1 MTGEVPEVHELWELR
16 VPEKLVACEYAGL
29 VRNRDFTLVAAGYTK
44 ASVSQVRHSST
55 YSTVDELRVV
65 SSHTGEEK
73 EHIHL
78 VLILS

>member
-44 ASVSQVRHSST
+44 APVSQVRHSSK
-55 YSTVDELRVV
+55 YGTVDEL
-65 SSHTGEEK
+65 SEEK
-73 EHIHL
+73 GNEA
-78 VLILS
+78 SEES